1 MGDAVQGSGAG
12 RDARP
17 APLHCKGTLIQEFP
31 LLANIPAPPL
41 RTLLRPTAVLALVCG
56 VASGRTAYGRWPTT
70 TVASSS
76 SDRTMRGASPPLTM
90 AAAVPPAWRLLVSM
104 SK

>member
-17 APLHCKGTLIQEFP
+17 AHLHCKGTLIQEFP

-56 VASGRTAYGRWPTT
+56 VASGRTAYGR
-70 TVASSS
+70 
-76 SDRTMRGASPPLTM
+76 
-90 AAAVPPAWRLLVSM
+90 
-104 SK
+104 